1 MGDVADHDFDSG
13 LDGYLEHLRGEC
25 DQWCPYCEEDNG
37 DTPSGG
43 SHTDGPGADAGDIDL
58 YRGG

>member
-25 DQWCPYCEEDNG
+25 DQWCPYCEEDGEAQN
-37 DTPSGG
+37 SEN
-43 SHTDGPGADAGDIDL
+43 
-58 YRGG
+58 